1 MASRPTSWTLAKM
14 DLFMPNWIVGCDVGG
29 TFTDFCAKEI
39 STGRSVVHKRP
50 STPVDPSQAILS
62 GLRELTDLHGIAPA
76 DISRFAHGTT
86 VATNALLQRKGARVA
101 VVTTHGFRDLLEI
114 GRQTRPLI
122 YDLQAD
128 APPALANRSLR
139 FEIAERIGPQ
149 GQVITALTDA
159 AIQDLVEEVRTVDGI
174 EAIAVCLIFSYL
186 NPAHEDRVAAALR
199 TAFPGIFVTVS
210 SEVQPE
216 FREYERFSTTLI
228 NAFLQPEV
236 TRYMDRL
243 QAEVRTVAP
252 AADFGIFQS
261 SGGLM
266 KVERAAQ
273 LPVRT
278 ALSGPAAGAV
288 GASGAGALSGLGDI
302 ITLDIGGTST
312 DVCLIRDGKTALAST
327 RDISGFRIRLPMVDI
342 HTVGAGGGSI
352 AQIGNDGLMKVGPE
366 SAGAVPGPAC
376 YGRGG
381 TAPTVSDANVLLGR
395 LPRELAGG
403 GMTIDRER
411 AVESIRP
418 LAEQLGVSLERAALG
433 IIGIVTANMT
443 RAIRVVS
450 IEKGYDPRRFA
461 LMPFGGAGG
470 LHAADVAQALGMTRI
485 IIPRAPGILC
495 AEGLILADL
504 QEDFVAS
511 YRAEISA
518 DLSAVQAEL
527 DALGARATEWFVTEA
542 EGATDREMIL
552 SFDMRY
558 LGQNYELSVEVW
570 TGASAPVCPDAS
582 LLRETFLAEYS
593 RSYGHA
599 DPDAPIEMVNIRLR
613 ATARL
618 VQAENS
624 NTPAE
629 PDTAP
634 FQQVDVWFSEQ
645 GAEST
650 PMYHRAGLPAGTVI
664 TGPAIITQLDS
675 TTVVPPGAKILVDA
689 ALNMIMELANA

>member
-1 MASRPTSWTLAKM
+1 
-14 DLFMPNWIVGCDVGG
+14 MPNWIVGCDVGG
-29 TFTDFCAKEI
+29 TFTDFCAKEV
-39 STGRSVVHKRP
+39 STGRGVVHKRP
-50 STPVDPSQAILS
+50 STPDDPSRAILS
-62 GLRELTDLHGIAPA
+62 GLRELTELHGISPS

-101 VVTTHGFRDLLEI
+101 VVTTKGFRDLLEI

-128 APPALANRSLR
+128 APPTLAGRSLR
-139 FEIAERIGPQ
+139 FEIAERIGPE
-149 GQVITALTDA
+149 GQVITDLTDA
-159 AIQDLVEEVRTVDGI
+159 AIAGLIAEIGAAEGI
-174 EAIAVCLIFSYL
+174 EAIAVCLIFSFL
-186 NPAHEDRVAAALR
+186 NPAHEERIAAALR
-199 TAFPGIFVTVS
+199 EAFPGIFVTVS

-236 TRYMDRL
+236 TRYMNRL
-243 QAEVRTVAP
+243 QAEVRSVAP
-252 AADFGIFQS
+252 EADFGIFQS

-266 KVERAAQ
+266 KVERASQ

-288 GASGAGALSGLGDI
+288 GASGAGALSNMGDV

-352 AQIGNDGLMKVGPE
+352 AQIGTDGLMKVGPE

-381 TAPTVSDANVLLGR
+381 TLPTVSDANVLLGR

-403 GMTIDRER
+403 GMTIDRDR
-411 AVESIRP
+411 AIAAIRP
-418 LAEQLGVSLERAALG
+418 LAETLGVSLERAALG

-470 LHAADVAQALGMTRI
+470 LHAADVALALGMKRI
-485 IIPRAPGILC
+485 IVPRAPGILC

-504 QEDFVAS
+504 QEDFVANC
-511 YRAEISA
+511 RTAIA
-518 DLSAVQAEL
+518 GDLSVVQTEL
-527 DALGARATEWFVTEA
+527 DALDARAAEWFATEA
-542 EGATDREMIL
+542 GAATDRQMIL

-558 LGQNYELSVEVW
+558 MGQNYELSVEVW
-570 TGASAPVCPDAS
+570 TGASAPACPDVDA
-582 LLRETFLAEYS
+582 LRVAFLAEYS

-599 DPDAPIEMVNIRLR
+599 DPDAPVEMVNIRLR

-618 VQAENS
+618 AQAETS
-624 NTPAE
+624 NTHAE
-629 PDTAP
+629 PDTLP
-634 FQQVDVWFSEQ
+634 FQEVDVWFTDQ
-645 GAEST
+645 GAQST
-650 PMYHRAGLPAGTVI
+650 PMYRRAGLPAGTVI
-664 TGPAIITQLDS
+664 AGPAIITQLDS
-675 TTVVPPGAKILVDA
+675 TTVVPPGAEIRVDE
-689 ALNMIMELANA
+689 ALNMIMELSNV